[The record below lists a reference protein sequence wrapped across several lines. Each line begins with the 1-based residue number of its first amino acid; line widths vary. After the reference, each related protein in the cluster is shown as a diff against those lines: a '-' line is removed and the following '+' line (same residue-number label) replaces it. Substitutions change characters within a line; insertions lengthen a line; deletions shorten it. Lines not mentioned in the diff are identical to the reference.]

1 MEVKNSSSANFGHV
15 QEKSVL
21 LPLIK
26 KKKHYLELHVFNQ
39 VLRKKIIFI

>member
-26 KKKHYLELHVFNQ
+26 KKN
-39 VLRKKIIFI
+39 IT